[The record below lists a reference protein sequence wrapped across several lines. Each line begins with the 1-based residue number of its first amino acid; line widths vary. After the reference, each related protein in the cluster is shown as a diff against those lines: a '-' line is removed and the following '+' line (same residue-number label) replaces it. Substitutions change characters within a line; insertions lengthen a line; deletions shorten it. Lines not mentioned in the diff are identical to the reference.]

1 MPEGKKVNKT
11 ALLYSQDWSG
21 CIDIAEFWYYIVY
34 IKGGCSQKGP
44 SQPFPNSGEEPQC
57 KMSLSSF
64 CLNANNWTPRLH
76 LISRIHWCGVLLSKT
91 ACTEIYCPLIDF
103 KGKFSWL
110 QMKIFIA
117 IFIFISVGGEFP
129 LRLDEVSEHYFSKSL
144 CEGEE
149 CNHLKVQVGQL
160 KVQVV
165 HLKV

>member
-1 MPEGKKVNKT
+1 MVF
-11 ALLYSQDWSG
+11 YSL
-21 CIDIAEFWYYIVY
+21 
-34 IKGGCSQKGP
+34 K
-44 SQPFPNSGEEPQC
+44 
-57 KMSLSSF
+57 L
-64 CLNANNWTPRLH
+64 
-76 LISRIHWCGVLLSKT
+76 
-91 ACTEIYCPLIDF
+91 CTLKFICPLIDF

-129 LRLDEVSEHYFSKSL
+129 LRLDEVSEHYLSKSL

-165 HLKV
+165 HLKVQVGQLKVQVGHLKV